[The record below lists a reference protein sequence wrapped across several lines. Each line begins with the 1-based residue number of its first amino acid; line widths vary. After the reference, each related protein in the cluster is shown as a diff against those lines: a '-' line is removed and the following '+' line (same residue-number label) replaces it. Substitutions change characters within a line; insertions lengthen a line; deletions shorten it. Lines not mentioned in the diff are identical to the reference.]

1 MTSSSRLIVFK
12 YFICNYV
19 GLVRGVNSFPGVGVK
34 VTEPRI
40 SVMVEIRA
48 RVRVRIREK
57 ICLGELT

>member
-1 MTSSSRLIVFK
+1 
-12 YFICNYV
+12 
-19 GLVRGVNSFPGVGVK
+19 VRGVNSFPGVGVK